1 MSEPVAERK
10 RPTVTD
16 RALAEQQ
23 ARKEREAAALRE
35 NLRKRKEQAR
45 ARAETSDAHGKA
57 GEGST
62 HPLPSRA

>member
-1 MSEPVAERK
+1 MSEPLSERK

-16 RALAEQQ
+16 RALADQQ

-45 ARAETSDAHGKA
+45 ARAATGEA
-57 GEGST
+57 GQEQG
-62 HPLPSRA
+62 

>member
-1 MSEPVAERK
+1 M
-10 RPTVTD
+10 TD

-45 ARAETSDAHGKA
+45 ARAKTDDVLDKGRS
-57 GEGST
+57 
-62 HPLPSRA
+62 

>member
-1 MSEPVAERK
+1 MNQPPPEEK
-10 RPTVTD
+10 RPRLTD

-45 ARAETSDAHGKA
+45 ARTPAT
-57 GEGST
+57 
-62 HPLPSRA
+62 PSEPPT